1 MDMALFLVK
10 RLAAA
15 VLVVVVVSF
24 IIFSCLYLAPGGPEK
39 AILGPMSATPE
50 SLAQVRSDY
59 GLDDPFITQY
69 LRFLHQTLTLDFGR
83 SFQTRE
89 DVGSGIVSRMGV
101 TLPLALGG
109 FIISVVL
116 GVVGGVISAHRQGRA
131 ADKVLSAGSI
141 AAASIPAY
149 ATAILLLFVFGV
161 QLGWFPVSGQ
171 GEGLGDRLRHLVLP
185 CIALGLVGSATM
197 LRRTRV
203 AMVAALQRDDV
214 AFARAR
220 GVTDRAIL
228 FRYTLRHSAVILL
241 TSCSVVLI
249 FMIAGT
255 AVVETA
261 FGMNG
266 VGGYLITAINNKD
279 LPTVQGIATVI
290 TILVVLV
297 NLLTDMLYATID
309 PRIQRGV
316 AAQ

>member
-10 RLAAA
+10 RIAAA
-15 VLVVVVVSF
+15 VLVVIVVSF
-24 IIFSCLYLAPGGPEK
+24 IIFSCLYLAPGGPEQ
-39 AILGPMSATPE
+39 AILGPMSATPD

-59 GLDDPFITQY
+59 GLDDPFMVQY
-69 LRFLHQTLTLDFGR
+69 VRFLEGTLTLDFGR
-83 SFQTRE
+83 SFQTHE
-89 DVGSGIVSRMGV
+89 AVGSGIVNRLGV

-109 FIISVVL
+109 FLISVLL
-116 GVVGGVISAHRQGRA
+116 GVVGGVVSAQRQGSTS
-131 ADKVLSAGSI
+131 DKMLSATSI
-141 AAASIPAY
+141 AAASVPVY
-149 ATAILLLFVFGV
+149 ATAILFLYIFGV
-161 QLGWFPVSGQ
+161 ELGWFPVSGD
-171 GEGLGDRLRHLVLP
+171 GDGLYDRAMHLVLP
-185 CIALGLVGSATM
+185 CIALGLVGAATM

-203 AMVAALQRDDV
+203 AMVAALARDDV

-220 GVTDRAIL
+220 GVPERAIL

-249 FMIAGT
+249 FMVGGT

-266 VGGYLITAINNKD
+266 VGSYLITAINNKD
-279 LPTVQGIATVI
+279 MPTVQGIATVI
-290 TILVVLV
+290 TIFVVVV
-297 NLLTDMLYATID
+297 NLVTDMLYAVVD